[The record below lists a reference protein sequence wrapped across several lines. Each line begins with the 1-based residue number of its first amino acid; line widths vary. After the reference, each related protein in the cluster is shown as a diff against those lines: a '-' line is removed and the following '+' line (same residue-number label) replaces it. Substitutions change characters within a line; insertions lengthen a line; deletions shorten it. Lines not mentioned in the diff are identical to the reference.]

1 MTQNGIIFDIDGT
14 LWDASESVAAA
25 WNEVLAQQTDTAGLQ
40 IPPEQMRSLMGK
52 TAAEIYRV
60 LFPGLSEKRRSEI
73 GELCSKHTNGYLQ
86 EHLGTLYPQV
96 KETLRELSRDFRL
109 FIVSNCQVNYLEIL
123 LDRCGLRSFF
133 TDTECYGRTLK
144 SKGENIQLLLDRNN
158 LEKAVYVGD
167 TQLDFD
173 SAQYAG
179 IPFLHAAYGFG
190 SINEKVP
197 AIQAFSELPAAV
209 SKIFG

>member
-14 LWDASESVAAA
+14 LWDASEPVAAA
-25 WNEVLAQQTDTAGLQ
+25 WNEVLAQEPDTAGLQ
-40 IPPEQMRSLMGK
+40 ITTEQMRGLMGK
-52 TAAEIYRV
+52 NAAVICRI
-60 LFPGLSEKRRSEI
+60 LFPNLSEERRSEI
-73 GELCSKHTNGYLQ
+73 GELCSKHTSGYLQ
-86 EHLGTLYPQV
+86 EHIGTLYPQV
-96 KETLRELSRDFRL
+96 PETLHTLNRDYRL
-109 FIVSNCQVNYLEIL
+109 FVVSNCLTNYLEIFL
-123 LDRCGLRSFF
+123 NRCNLRSFF

-144 SKGENIQLLLDRNN
+144 SKGENIRLLLDRNN

-190 SINEKVP
+190 SISEKVP
-197 AIQAFSELPAAV
+197 EIQAFSELPAAV
-209 SKIFG
+209 SKIF